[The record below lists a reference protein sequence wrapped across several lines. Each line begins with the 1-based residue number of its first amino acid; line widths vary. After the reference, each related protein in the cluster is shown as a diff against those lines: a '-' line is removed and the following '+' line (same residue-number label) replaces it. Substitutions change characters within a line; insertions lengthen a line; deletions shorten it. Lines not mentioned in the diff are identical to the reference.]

1 MTFFVRIHLAYQEG
15 IWIQAHRPPWR
26 TKNFF
31 EHVALPSFLPVFI
44 RPWSFPVS
52 LCWGRMLNC
61 TNIAW
66 VIARKKVP
74 PNNNDVSQ
82 EISGGIWSALLNGM
96 KVNGRVSAGDLTSSQ
111 WVLSLKAGY
120 REQRL
125 KTKHWGMSWGEGW
138 FCPYFSVLS
147 ASPPN
152 IYIWLENELEQSLSN
167 FWAKTPSV
175 HLLPPWEA
183 EQKNCSRLG

>member
-1 MTFFVRIHLAYQEG
+1 MNSGSSASM
-15 IWIQAHRPPWR
+15 
-26 TKNFF
+26 KNFF
-31 EHVALPSFLPVFI
+31 EHVALPSFLPMFI

-66 VIARKKVP
+66 VIAREKVP

-120 REQRL
+120 RERRL

-152 IYIWLENELEQSLSN
+152 IYGWKMSWNKVSPTSGRRRPVCISCLLGKLNRRTVHVWES
-167 FWAKTPSV
+167 WAS
-175 HLLPPWEA
+175 
-183 EQKNCSRLG
+183 QKNLPS